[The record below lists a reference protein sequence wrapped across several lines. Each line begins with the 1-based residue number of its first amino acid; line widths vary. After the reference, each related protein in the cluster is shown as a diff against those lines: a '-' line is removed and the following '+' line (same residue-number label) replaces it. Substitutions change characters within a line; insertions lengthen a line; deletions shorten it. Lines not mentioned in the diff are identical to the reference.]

1 MLSAVSVALYL
12 PVVAWKIHQ
21 VEELQQIHEAAVEGE
36 NYLLGLTL
44 PAWLS
49 TKLLLEDNMQQKR
62 TVLLA
67 RISPSVPTVIDIDD
81 EGEGGEREEAQE
93 EPNLRVGPVHL
104 WNLLSRSSQETSVFS
119 ADTGTVVS
127 ASNAA
132 PPPTTSSPS
141 PTTPPTP
148 ASPGSTVP
156 RGSDI
161 PSPATVSKLGS
172 GQG

>member
-1 MLSAVSVALYL
+1 MEESFKYFRQSDRLNSSFLMLSAVSVALYF
-12 PVVAWKIHQ
+12 PVVSWKIHQ

-93 EPNLRVGPVHL
+93 EPNLRVGPVQ
-104 WNLLSRSSQETSVFS
+104 RKICC
-119 ADTGTVVS
+119 
-127 ASNAA
+127 
-132 PPPTTSSPS
+132 
-141 PTTPPTP
+141 
-148 ASPGSTVP
+148 
-156 RGSDI
+156 RGDSE
-161 PSPATVSKLGS
+161 
-172 GQG
+172 

>member
-1 MLSAVSVALYL
+1 MEESFKYFRQSDRLNSSFLMLSAVSVALYF

-21 VEELQQIHEAAVEGE
+21 VEELQQIHEAAVEVE

-93 EPNLRVGPVHL
+93 EPNLRVGPVQ
-104 WNLLSRSSQETSVFS
+104 RKICC
-119 ADTGTVVS
+119 
-127 ASNAA
+127 
-132 PPPTTSSPS
+132 
-141 PTTPPTP
+141 
-148 ASPGSTVP
+148 
-156 RGSDI
+156 RGDSE
-161 PSPATVSKLGS
+161 
-172 GQG
+172 

>member
-1 MLSAVSVALYL
+1 MSDQALKNPSNTSDSQSDRLNSSFLMLSAVSVALYF
-12 PVVAWKIHQ
+12 PVVTWKIHQ

-67 RISPSVPTVIDIDD
+67 RISSSVPTVIDIDD

-104 WNLLSRSSQETSVFS
+104 
-119 ADTGTVVS
+119 
-127 ASNAA
+127 
-132 PPPTTSSPS
+132 
-141 PTTPPTP
+141 
-148 ASPGSTVP
+148 
-156 RGSDI
+156 
-161 PSPATVSKLGS
+161 
-172 GQG
+172 

>member
-1 MLSAVSVALYL
+1 MSDQALKNPSNTSDSQSDRLNSSFLMLSAVSVAL
-12 PVVAWKIHQ
+12 AWKIHQ

-104 WNLLSRSSQETSVFS
+104 
-119 ADTGTVVS
+119 
-127 ASNAA
+127 
-132 PPPTTSSPS
+132 
-141 PTTPPTP
+141 
-148 ASPGSTVP
+148 
-156 RGSDI
+156 
-161 PSPATVSKLGS
+161 
-172 GQG
+172 

>member
-1 MLSAVSVALYL
+1 MEESFKYFRQSDRLNSSFLMLSAVSVALYF
-12 PVVAWKIHQ
+12 PGVARKIHQ
-21 VEELQQIHEAAVEGE
+21 VEELQQIHEAAVEVE

-93 EPNLRVGPVHL
+93 EPNLRVGPVQ
-104 WNLLSRSSQETSVFS
+104 RKICC
-119 ADTGTVVS
+119 
-127 ASNAA
+127 
-132 PPPTTSSPS
+132 
-141 PTTPPTP
+141 
-148 ASPGSTVP
+148 
-156 RGSDI
+156 RGDSE
-161 PSPATVSKLGS
+161 
-172 GQG
+172 